1 MYGYA
6 CLCILTAVT
15 TFATVK
21 VDGKSPNSITAF
33 VPASF
38 KSTQIHASTKSNLA
52 LNVQR
57 DGNENISAVLKNA
70 VTSFAFVLGSFPSV
84 CSAATS
90 EGRVETTQVIALAT
104 IVGALLTIK
113 INGDVDIDPISG
125 MYEKK
130 SDQKA
135 LSKSEEP
142 KKSVE
147 VKAEVVEASA
157 PEKVEPAKVE
167 KAAEPEVEKKVE
179 APAPEK
185 VEPTKVEKAV
195 EQKVEE
201 KVEVPAPKKAEPT
214 KIEKAAE
221 PKVEEKVEASAP
233 KMPEATKINSGKK
246 KVASISEEEKAK
258 VQLMVDKTK
267 DAEVAKVTVPEPTK
281 INSAKKKVASTLE
294 GEQAKVQLM
303 VDKTKDEEAAK
314 AIASKSE
321 KIEKIDFVSPVKTT
335 EPVAEKVGLFRRIRE
350 KVTRVIF
357 FWR

>member
-57 DGNENISAVLKNA
+57 DGNENISAVFKNA

-84 CSAATS
+84 CLAATS
-90 EGRVETTQVIALAT
+90 EGREETTQVIALAT

-135 LSKSEEP
+135 LSKSDEP

-167 KAAEPEVEKKVE
+167 KAAEPEVEKK
-179 APAPEK
+179 
-185 VEPTKVEKAV
+185 
-195 EQKVEE
+195 
-201 KVEVPAPKKAEPT
+201 
-214 KIEKAAE
+214 
-221 PKVEEKVEASAP
+221 S
-233 KMPEATKINSGKK
+233 
-246 KVASISEEEKAK
+246 
-258 VQLMVDKTK
+258 
-267 DAEVAKVTVPEPTK
+267 
-281 INSAKKKVASTLE
+281 
-294 GEQAKVQLM
+294 
-303 VDKTKDEEAAK
+303 
-314 AIASKSE
+314 
-321 KIEKIDFVSPVKTT
+321 
-335 EPVAEKVGLFRRIRE
+335 
-350 KVTRVIF
+350 
-357 FWR
+357 